1 MLTLLLW
8 SNVSSSVIF
17 LLNLFAFHCISR
29 GQLEGVGVETGPRI
43 HFDIA
48 GTLKQKSELQCRH
61 RPLRHQKD
69 DLTSRD
75 SSEAVAIDSVG
86 R

>member
-8 SNVSSSVIF
+8 WKVSSSVI
-17 LLNLFAFHCISR
+17 LLLILFALHCISQSSLW
-29 GQLEGVGVETGPRI
+29 GLVLSPVQG

-48 GTLKQKSELQCRH
+48 GTLKQKSEHQCRH
-61 RPLRHQKD
+61 RPFHHQKG
-69 DLTSRD
+69 DLASIE
-75 SSEAVAIDSVG
+75 SLEVLAVDSVG